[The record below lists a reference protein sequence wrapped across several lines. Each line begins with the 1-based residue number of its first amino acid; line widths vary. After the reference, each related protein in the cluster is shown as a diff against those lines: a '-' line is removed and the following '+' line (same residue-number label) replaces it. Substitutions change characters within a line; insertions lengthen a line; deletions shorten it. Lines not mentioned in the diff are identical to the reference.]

1 MTAFAVIPARGGSQG
16 VRRKNLRVVGGVP
29 LVVRTIRA
37 AHDAESVGRVVVSTD
52 DPEIASVS
60 RRAGAEVVD
69 RPLHLAGPGV
79 PVHAVVADAIAQLG
93 GELGRVG
100 DGPVVVLQPTSP
112 FTDGPLIDAVVEA
125 LDSGPGFDSMET
137 VTGHRHALYR
147 ADAEPLHRE
156 VVNRQHADVVAW
168 RPTGAV
174 KVTRRFPAEGGP
186 LEGEPLVSGR
196 HGLFDPEEEMTLH
209 GDWAERYA
217 LDVDTP
223 ADFAVA
229 RDLASRG
236 KVTFLVTAG
245 ADTGSGHLHRCLT
258 LADELAHHDIGFDF
272 MGEQAEWAVEVI
284 RDRGYR
290 LRHALAGHGDG
301 RAPDLLVLDCLEGG
315 LGDLRR
321 LTLAAQSAGTRV
333 VVLECLDSAVVQA
346 ADLAVNSLY
355 TGPAPALCGP
365 HWEPLRPEFAVCRPE
380 GDRPTDDRV
389 RVLVTFGGTDPSHL
403 TERFAEVVRTVGSPV
418 TDLRVLWPPGR
429 DRPPPPNLTPPSGDW
444 AMAES
449 TQAWPL
455 PLWEGSVSDALAWA
469 DIAVTSGGRTVLEAA
484 AMSCPAVVVAAHER
498 EEHHAPL
505 PGMMWLG
512 HHAQVTDAQVRGAV
526 DWLAR
531 NPEERQARGA
541 RARAAV
547 DPAGATVRLADMIDR
562 LVRG

>member
-1 MTAFAVIPARGGSQG
+1 MTAATAIIPARGGSQG
-16 VRRKNLRVVGGVP
+16 VRRKNLRVVGRVP

-37 AHDAESVGRVVVSTD
+37 ALDAETVGRVVVSTD

-60 RRAGAEVVD
+60 RRAGAEVID

-79 PVHAVVADAIAQLG
+79 PVHAVVADAIGQLG
-93 GELGRVG
+93 GELGRVS

-112 FTDGPLIDAVVEA
+112 FTDGPLIDAVVGA
-125 LDSGPGFDSMET
+125 MDSGPGFDSMET

-168 RPTGAV
+168 VPTGAV

-196 HGLFDPEEEMTLH
+196 HGLFDPAEEMTLY
-209 GDWAERYA
+209 GDMAERYA

-236 KVTFLVTAG
+236 SVHFIAAAG
-245 ADTGSGHLHRCLT
+245 EDFGSGHLHRCLT
-258 LADELAHHDIGFDF
+258 LADELAHH
-272 MGEQAEWAVEVI
+272 EVFVTVPA
-284 RDRGYR
+284 D
-290 LRHALAGHGDG
+290 GDG
-301 RAPDLLVLDCLEGG
+301 TESWAGEMVESRGHRMPLMGAGPSDVVVYDCLELVTEQVVLDARAKGC
-315 LGDLRR
+315 
-321 LTLAAQSAGTRV
+321 RV
-333 VVLECLDSAVVQA
+333 VVLECLDPAVVQA

-380 GDRPTDDRV
+380 EDRPDDDRV

-403 TERFAEVVRTVGSPV
+403 TERFAAIPV
-418 TDLRVLWPPGR
+418 SLDLDLRVLWPPGR
-429 DRPPPPNLTPPSGDW
+429 PELADFPEAWGGLT
-444 AMAES
+444 
-449 TQAWPL
+449 
-455 PLWEGSVSDALAWA
+455 LWEGSVSDALAWA
-469 DIAVTSGGRTVLEAA
+469 DIAVTSGGRTVMEAA

-498 EEHHAPL
+498 EDHHAPL

-512 HHAQVTDAQVRGAV
+512 HHAAVTDAQVSAAV
-526 DWLAR
+526 AWLAR
-531 NPEERQARGA
+531 NPGERQARGE

>member
-1 MTAFAVIPARGGSQG
+1 M
-16 VRRKNLRVVGGVP
+16 VGGVP

-37 AHDAESVGRVVVSTD
+37 ALAAESVGRVVVSTD

-60 RRAGAEVVD
+60 RRAGAEVID
-69 RPLHLAGPGV
+69 RPDRLAGPAV
-79 PVHAVVADAIAQLG
+79 PVHAVVADALAQLG
-93 GELGRVG
+93 GDLGQVG

-112 FTDGPLIDAVVEA
+112 FTDGPLIDATVA
-125 LDSGPGFDSMET
+125 AMDSGPGFDSIET

-174 KVTRRFPAEGGP
+174 KVARWFPAPGGP
-186 LEGEPLVSGR
+186 LEGEPLVSGS
-196 HGLFDPEEEMTLH
+196 HGLFDPAEEMTLY
-209 GDWAERYA
+209 GDDAERYA

-236 KVTFLVTAG
+236 RVLFAITVG
-245 ADTGSGHLHRCLT
+245 RDSGSGHLHRCLT
-258 LADELAHHDIGFDF
+258 LADELAHHHVEFDF
-272 MGEQAEWAVEVI
+272 AWADAEWAKDMVEA
-284 RDRGYR
+284 RGHRMAYQ
-290 LRHALAGHGDG
+290 G
-301 RAPDLLVLDCLEGG
+301 PDVRPDVMVYDCLEEVQVQHV
-315 LGDLRR
+315 LS
-321 LTLAAQSAGTRV
+321 AQARGCRT
-333 VVLECLDSAVVQA
+333 VVLECLDPAVVAA

-365 HWEPLRPEFAVCRPE
+365 HWEPLRPEFAVGGER
-380 GDRPTDDRV
+380 DDVAGQADDPRV

-403 TERFAEVVRTVGSPV
+403 TERFAEVVASLGY
-418 TDLRVLWPPGR
+418 DLRVLWPPGR
-429 DRPPPPNLTPPSGDW
+429 PELADFP
-444 AMAES
+444 E
-449 TQAWPL
+449 AWGGL
-455 PLWEGSVSDALAWA
+455 DLWTGSVSDALAWA
-469 DIAVTSGGRTVLEAA
+469 DLAITSGGRTVLEAA
-484 AMSCPAVVVAAHER
+484 AMGCPAIVVAAHER

-512 HHAQVTDAQVRGAV
+512 HHSHVADEHVRQAV
-526 DWLAR
+526 GWLAR
-531 NPEERQARGA
+531 NPEEQAARSS

>member
-1 MTAFAVIPARGGSQG
+1 MTAAFAVIPARGGSQG

-37 AHDAESVGRVVVSTD
+37 ALEAESVGRVVVSTD

-69 RPLHLAGPGV
+69 RPLHLAGPAV
-79 PVHAVVADAIAQLG
+79 PVHAVVADAIEQLG
-93 GELGRVG
+93 GSLGRVG

-112 FTDGPLIDAVVEA
+112 FTDGRLIDAVVEA
-125 LDSGPGFDSMET
+125 MDSGPGFDSMET

-236 KVTFLVTAG
+236 RICFALTVG
-245 ADTGSGHLHRCLT
+245 RDTGSGHLHRCLT
-258 LADELAHHDIGFDF
+258 LADELAHHHIDFDF
-272 MGEQAEWAVEVI
+272 AWADAEWAKELVEA
-284 RDRGYR
+284 RGYR
-290 LRHALAGHGDG
+290 MAYQG
-301 RAPDLLVLDCLEGG
+301 PDVRPDVMIYDCLEAVHVSHV
-315 LGDLRR
+315 LS
-321 LTLAAQSAGTRV
+321 AQARGSRV
-333 VVLECLDSAVVQA
+333 VVLECLDPAVVQA

-365 HWEPLRPEFAVCRPE
+365 HWEPLRPEFTVCDT
-380 GDRPTDDRV
+380 GVWTDADLARIDERV
-389 RVLVTFGGTDPSHL
+389 EDMKARAPHRMRVLVTFGGTDPSHL
-403 TERFAEVVRTVGSPV
+403 TERFAEVAKYATGIPSE
-418 TDLRVLWPPGR
+418 LKVLWPPGR
-429 DRPPPPNLTPPSGDW
+429 D
-444 AMAES
+444 
-449 TQAWPL
+449 PL
-455 PLWEGSVSDALAWA
+455 PPGGTILDHGHLWEGSVSDALAWA
-469 DIAVTSGGRTVLEAA
+469 DITVTSGGRTVLEAA
-484 AMSCPAVVVAAHER
+484 AMGCPAIVVAAHER